1 METIFIAC
9 VSIALFCS
17 VFSIVL
23 TLILKNELGRTNNEI
38 LECATRTHLL
48 KLEISTLETKLN
60 PPKKR
65 RGRPRKNVQP
75 KVVHSLGE
83 L

>member
-1 METIFIAC
+1 MESIIIAC
-9 VSIALFCS
+9 IGLAIFCS
-17 VFSIVL
+17 VFSIAL
-23 TLILKNELGRTNNEI
+23 TLIIKKDLNKANKEI
-38 LECATRTHLL
+38 LQCATTTSLL
-48 KLEISTLETKLN
+48 KLEISTLENRLN
-60 PPKKR
+60 PPKRR

>member
-1 METIFIAC
+1 METIFVAC

-23 TLILKNELGRTNNEI
+23 TLILKRDLTRTTREL

-75 KVVHSLGE
+75 KVVHNLGE